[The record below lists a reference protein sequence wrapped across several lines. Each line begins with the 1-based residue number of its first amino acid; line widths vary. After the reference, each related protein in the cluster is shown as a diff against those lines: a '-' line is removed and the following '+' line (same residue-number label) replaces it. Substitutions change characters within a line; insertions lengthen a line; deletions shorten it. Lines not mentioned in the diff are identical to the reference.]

1 MQQGF
6 EYKSGILYA
15 EGVSLPALAREH
27 GTPAYV
33 YSAAVIRA
41 QYGALKAALEKHLPP
56 DRQPLLCYACKA
68 NGNLAI
74 LSLLRSLGCGL
85 EVVSEG
91 ELFRG
96 LKAGF
101 SSEKIITTS
110 FGKTEP
116 EIRAY
121 LKAGIH
127 QINIEALPELE
138 TVNRI
143 AAELDVTAP
152 VVFRLNPDISGGG
165 HHKISTGRKGDKF
178 GLSVEDILILYD
190 KAEHLANVKA
200 LGLSVHIGSQV
211 FTVEAFKPAFE
222 KLAST
227 VKTLRAQGHTVERLD
242 IGGGFPV
249 VYNDEKL
256 LDLDQYAQW
265 VNDIIVPL
273 ETEIQ
278 MEPGRYLVAG
288 SGVLLTRTAY
298 VKESRGKAFLVLDAG
313 MNDLIRPTLYEAYH
327 GIRPVENPERTPRT
341 YDVVGPVCE
350 SGDLFASARSIP
362 EIRDG
367 ELLVIETAGA
377 YGFSMASNYNSRQL
391 PAEILVDGDEAQ
403 LIRKRQSLYDLI
415 QGESIPAFLAKR

>member
-1 MQQGF
+1 MSGF
-6 EYKSGILYA
+6 QYKNGILHA
-15 EGVSLPALAREH
+15 EDVSLPSLANEH

-33 YSAAVIRA
+33 YSAGVIRG
-41 QYGALKAALEKHLPP
+41 QYAALTEALAKHLPP

-85 EVVSEG
+85 EIVSEG

-101 SSEKIITTS
+101 SPNKMITTS

-127 QINIEALPELE
+127 QINIESFPELE
-138 TVNRI
+138 TVSRI
-143 AAELDVTAP
+143 AAETGVTAP
-152 VVFRLNPDISGGG
+152 VVFRLNPNISGGG
-165 HHKISTGRKGDKF
+165 HHKISTGRKIDKF
-178 GLSVEDILILYD
+178 GLSEHDILTLY
-190 KAEHLANVKA
+190 KRAGELPNVKA
-200 LGLSVHIGSQV
+200 LGLSIHIGSQV

-222 KLAST
+222 KLAAM
-227 VKTLRAQGHTVERLD
+227 VHTLRKHGHSVERLD

-256 LDLDQYAQW
+256 LDLEQYAEW
-265 VNDIIVPL
+265 VRDIILPL

-278 MEPGRYLVAG
+278 MEPGRYLVAN

-298 VKESRGKAFLVLDAG
+298 VKEREGKSFLVLDAG

-327 GIRPVENPERTPRT
+327 GILPVQNPERTPRT

-350 SGDLFASARSIP
+350 SGDLFATDRTIP
-362 EIRDG
+362 EVRDG
-367 ELLVIETAGA
+367 ELVVLETAGA

-391 PAEILVDGDEAQ
+391 PPEILVDGPESF
-403 LIRKRQSLYDLI
+403 LIRRRQSLEDLI
-415 QGESIPAFLAKR
+415 DGESIPPTLAST